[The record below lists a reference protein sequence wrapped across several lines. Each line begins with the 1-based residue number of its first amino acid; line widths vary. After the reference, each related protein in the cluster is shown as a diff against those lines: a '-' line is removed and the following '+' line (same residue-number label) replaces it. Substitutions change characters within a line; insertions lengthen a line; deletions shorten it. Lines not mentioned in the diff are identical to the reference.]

1 MLRWII
7 TIVRCN
13 HWGNIEYIYKII
25 EDTYKGTYKDTPTL
39 NGTS

>member
-7 TIVRCN
+7 TIVRYN

-25 EDTYKGTYKDTPTL
+25 EHTYKGTYKDTFAL